1 MDGIE
6 ALVAESA
13 VRRLIAQVALT
24 GDVGAPEDYRQ
35 VYSDDAVWQ
44 WGSTVDAGIDAIVA
58 SARTR
63 REQGVSGPGSGSK
76 HVVQV
81 MSIELLDAANAR
93 AVSYFTFYTQITG
106 EVRVGPVG
114 TYRDALAV
122 VDGDWKITKRVG
134 STE

>member
-13 VRRLIAQVALT
+13 LRSLIAKVALT
-24 GDVGAPEDYRQ
+24 GDLGTPEDYRQ

-44 WGSTVDAGIDAIVA
+44 WGSTVDTGIDAIIA
-58 SARTR
+58 SARAR

-81 MSIELLDAANAR
+81 MSIELLDPANAR

-106 EVRVGPVG
+106 DVKVGPVG
-114 TYRDALAV
+114 TYRDELAV
-122 VDGDWKITKRVG
+122 VDGSWKITKRVG